1 MRKLQ
6 PRGEDRSSRLTSTG
20 RRRLVGMNV
29 FGETPSV
36 PLPGLA
42 AVTFYVSGSIFIVLG
57 QFCPHLP
64 GPKPQTSRVWVAHRA
79 PSVFIPPTTSSATC
93 YPCLYCPAQ
102 WPCSHWP
109 VMLGD
114 LSDPKS
120 LSFLWAV
127 RLKRNHGNNLLLG

>member
-6 PRGEDRSSRLTSTG
+6 PRGTDRSLGLTGTGRSRL
-20 RRRLVGMNV
+20 VAMNV
-29 FGETPSV
+29 FGITPSV

-79 PSVFIPPTTSSATC
+79 SSVFIPPTTSSPTAT
-93 YPCLYCPAQ
+93 PA
-102 WPCSHWP
+102 SIA
-109 VMLGD
+109 L
-114 LSDPKS
+114 LSGLVHTS
-120 LSFLWAV
+120 Q
-127 RLKRNHGNNLLLG
+127 